1 MGDTFTGIMGNFNGY
16 ALEKSDFHT
25 QSDDSNV
32 SSFFNDDFGNQN
44 EQVIDRRIIRKARI
58 KRIKKVRSRP
68 RARSSDAGFGGM
80 TGGF

>member
-16 ALEKSDFHT
+16 ALERSNFHT

-32 SSFFNDDFGNQN
+32 KSFFNDDFGNQN

-58 KRIKKVRSRP
+58 KRIKKVRLRP
-68 RARSSDAGFGGM
+68 RPRSSGGMSM